1 MIGECESL
9 AARKNNLNLC
19 NVVMALFA
27 GVFMIVACASW
38 SSNVETVQRLP
49 FMVVT
54 GSYDLTMS
62 GVKSEVSQCTY
73 VGLQGACITN
83 CGKATTA
90 IPEDSPARDCR
101 DKDATVKGTL
111 YQANLVVYSEFV
123 EKNKCKNLPSDASA
137 DVKKSCALYDT
148 CQYGG
153 NVTMAFA
160 VIGCIGAILSMVIF
174 AWRMHGDG
182 TMAKV
187 ASIVFSTA
195 TFICCVVAFGGFQ
208 NCARD
213 FYNNS
218 KNVIEIMVNSKIA
231 SNEKYGVAPGVGGVM
246 AVTSF
251 VLFIYVMLMSI
262 FIPSTGPT
270 EPEHAAV
277 ETGVVDTKV

>member
-49 FMVVT
+49 FMVVAASFDT
-54 GSYDLTMS
+54 TVS
-62 GVKSEVSQCTY
+62 GAKTEVSKCAY
-73 VGLQGACITN
+73 VGLQGACETD
-83 CGKATTA
+83 CGKATTT

-101 DKDATVKGTL
+101 DKDATVKDIA
-111 YQANLVVYSEFV
+111 YPANLVVYSEFV
-123 EKNKCKNLPSDASA
+123 EKNKCKNLPSDATA
-137 DVKKSCALYDT
+137 IVKKSCALYDT

-213 FYNNS
+213 FYNNA
-218 KNVIEIMVNSKIA
+218 KNDIEILVNNKLA
-231 SNEKYGVAPGVGGVM
+231 SNEKFGVAPGVGGVM